1 MDLKQA
7 KVFGAVID
15 VFLPFL
21 YGLMVYFIHPFIKP
35 IASESYVNGV
45 GYLFSAVVLLTPLAA
60 RKLYLKGGCTIQ
72 FRLVVYAAY
81 LLPATLGLVYFLI
94 GGIMRYVIGFMIF
107 TVAYYLLLDTLVF
120 GKEGHDE
127 AP

>member
-15 VFLPFL
+15 IFLPCL
-21 YGLMVYFIHPFIKP
+21 YGLMVFFIQPFIRP
-35 IASESYVNGV
+35 IASAAYINGV

-60 RKLYLKGGCTIQ
+60 RKLYLKGGRTLQ

-94 GGIMRYVIGFMIF
+94 GGIMRYVIGFMVF
-107 TVAYYLLLDTLVF
+107 TMAYYLLLGKLVF
-120 GKEGHDE
+120 GEKDDE
-127 AP
+127 NA

>member
-7 KVFGAVID
+7 KVFGAIID
-15 VFLPFL
+15 IFLPCL
-21 YGLMVYFIHPFIKP
+21 YGLMVFFIRPFIRP
-35 IASESYVNGV
+35 IASEAYINGV

-60 RKLYLKGGCTIQ
+60 RKLYVKGGATLQ

-94 GGIMRYVIGFMIF
+94 GGIMRYVIGFMLF
-107 TVAYYLLLDTLVF
+107 TVVYYLLLDKLVF
-120 GKEGHDE
+120 GEIENEKE
-127 AP
+127 

>member
-15 VFLPFL
+15 IFLPCL
-21 YGLMVYFIHPFIKP
+21 YLIMVVFIRPFIKP
-35 IASESYVNGV
+35 IASEAYVQGV
-45 GYLFSAVVLLTPLAA
+45 GYLFSSVVLLTPLAA
-60 RKLYLKGGCTIQ
+60 RKLYVKGGRTLQ

-94 GGIMRYVIGFMIF
+94 GGIMRYVIGFMLF
-107 TVAYYLLLDTLVF
+107 TVAYYLLLDKLVF
-120 GKEGHDE
+120 GEDHNE
-127 AP
+127 NT

>member
-7 KVFGAVID
+7 KVFGAIID
-15 VFLPFL
+15 IFLPCL
-21 YGLMVYFIHPFIKP
+21 YVIMVIFIQPFIKP
-35 IASESYVNGV
+35 IASEAYVNGV

-60 RKLYLKGGCTIQ
+60 RKLYLKGGSTLQ

-94 GGIMRYVIGFMIF
+94 GGIMRYVIGFMLF
-107 TVAYYLLLDTLVF
+107 TVAYYLLLDKLVF
-120 GKEGHDE
+120 GEEKDE
-127 AP
+127 SN